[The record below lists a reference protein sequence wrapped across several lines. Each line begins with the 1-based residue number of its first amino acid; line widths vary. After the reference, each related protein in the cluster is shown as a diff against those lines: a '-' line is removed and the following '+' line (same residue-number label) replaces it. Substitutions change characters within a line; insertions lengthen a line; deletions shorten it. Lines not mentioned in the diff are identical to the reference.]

1 MTIFLYILFGLM
13 AGVFGGLGMGGGT
26 LLIPLLTIFLGV
38 EQKLSQGINLI
49 SFLVMALVSLIIHYK
64 NGYIETKN
72 IWYIIISGV
81 FFSAVG
87 ALLAS
92 VLPSKILRIGFG
104 VFLCILS
111 IFEIYKVF
119 KSTKNKNIEQK
130 KYSKFYHNKFKI

>member
-81 FFSAVG
+81 FFSAGG

-119 KSTKNKNIEQK
+119 KSTKKYRTK
-130 KYSKFYHNKFKI
+130 KIIKILPQ

>member
-81 FFSAVG
+81 FFSAGG

-130 KYSKFYHNKFKI
+130 K

>member
-1 MTIFLYILFGLM
+1 M

-130 KYSKFYHNKFKI
+130 K